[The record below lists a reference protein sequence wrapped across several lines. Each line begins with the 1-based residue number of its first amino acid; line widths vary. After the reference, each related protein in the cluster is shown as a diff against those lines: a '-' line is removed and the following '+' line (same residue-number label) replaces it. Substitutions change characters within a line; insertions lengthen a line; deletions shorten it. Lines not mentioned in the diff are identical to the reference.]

1 MMNFISIRICRMICW
16 DIVLLLFLTVSSFAE
31 DIKPNIAVMEL
42 EGNGVSKTDLG
53 GLSNRLRTELF
64 KTGKFNVI
72 ERSRVD
78 EILKEQGFQQTGCT
92 NATCAVEVGQLIGVE
107 KIVVGNVDK
116 VGQIYSIDI
125 RMVDVG
131 TARIEKVAAEDCDA
145 CTIGEVLKETIYTV
159 ARILSGIP
167 PDKPAEAAR
176 DTRKVEKVKKEE
188 RRKPER
194 GVREKSIDTAATVGK
209 RYLLI
214 ETFGFLLFG
223 PSVDVGIR
231 LGRFT
236 TAGLN
241 VRFAGLGF
249 VGRRVMNIDAKMK
262 NLSTGF
268 RVDHLFGR
276 KSSRSKFY
284 VSSSVQIQFLFFED
298 TSPPASE
305 GNDGML
311 IAMAGFGHRWRFR
324 NGMFINLGA
333 FFGFGWELWDNY
345 WYKSDPSDV
354 DKGSLDQMPGGG
366 AELSFGVEF

>member
-1 MMNFISIRICRMICW
+1 MNYIITRISKMIYCHIVFI
-16 DIVLLLFLTVSSFAE
+16 LLFIGSSLTE
-31 DIKPNIAVMEL
+31 NIKPNIAVMEL
-42 EGNGVSKTDLG
+42 EGNGVSKADLG

-116 VGQIYSIDI
+116 VGEIYSIDI

-131 TARIEKVAAEDCDA
+131 TAQIEKVAAQDCES
-145 CTIGEVLKETIYTV
+145 CTIGEVLKKTIYNV
-159 ARILSGIP
+159 AKMLSGVL
-167 PDKPAEAAR
+167 PDKPAEAAP
-176 DTRKVEKVKKEE
+176 DKRKKEKAKKEE
-188 RRKPER
+188 RRKPKR
-194 GVREKSIDTAATVGK
+194 DVREKSIDTAATVGK
-209 RYLLI
+209 RYFMI
-214 ETFGFLLFG
+214 DPFGFLLFG
-223 PSVDVGIR
+223 PTVDMGIR

-241 VRFAGLGF
+241 VRFTGLGF
-249 VGRRVMNIDAKMK
+249 IGRRVMNIDAKM
-262 NLSTGF
+262 NNIAPGL

-284 VSSSVQIQFLFFED
+284 VSTSLQMQFLFFED
-298 TSPPASE
+298 NSPPASE
-305 GNDGML
+305 GNEGML
-311 IAMAGFGHRWRFR
+311 VAMAGFGHRWRFR

-354 DKGSLDQMPGGG
+354 DKGKLDQMPGGG
-366 AELSFGVEF
+366 SEVCFGMEF